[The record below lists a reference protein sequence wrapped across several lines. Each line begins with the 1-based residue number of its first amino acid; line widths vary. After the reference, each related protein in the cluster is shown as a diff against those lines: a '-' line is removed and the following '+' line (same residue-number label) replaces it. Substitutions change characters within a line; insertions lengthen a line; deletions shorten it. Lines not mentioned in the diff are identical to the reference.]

1 MYLRAASFFLICGR
15 RSSILLIGEVIG
27 LSVIHLSAIPRNPLT
42 ASIAE
47 IYSLSTINSDIIK
60 VIDAKI
66 WKMPTHTV
74 FEVYHFFIYAPTITR
89 AAHAPSGIALFPSKT
104 AVPCSPHESVHELR
118 IRTPNLPGEVSTKS
132 IAETE

>member
-1 MYLRAASFFLICGR
+1 MYLRAAWLYLICGR

-27 LSVIHLSAIPRNPLT
+27 LSVIHLRAIPRKPLT

-47 IYSLSTINSDIIK
+47 MYSLSTINSDIIN
-60 VIDAKI
+60 VMDAKI
-66 WKMPTHTV
+66 WKIPTQTV

-104 AVPCSPHESVHELR
+104 AVPCSPHESVHEFKIL
-118 IRTPNLPGEVSTKS
+118 TPTLPGEVSTKS
-132 IAETE
+132 IPATE